1 MKIMLPISGKRKRR
15 HDDKKKKEFENVM
28 DIAYKKNTKEDLK
41 KMNWR
46 EERIRLMNSALHNN
60 Q

>member
-1 MKIMLPISGKRKRR
+1 VERGKGGMMT
-15 HDDKKKKEFENVM
+15 KKKKEFENVM